1 VFLLNSNLLN
11 IIDDH
16 MLPKDKFN
24 IDYSN
29 ENILIVDDD
38 PYLRETLENLLQKLG
53 FPSDSVSNGI
63 DALKRLSE
71 NKYTILLT
79 DMKMPG
85 IDGIDLIRQV
95 IEEFDVSTI
104 AMTGYAEGYTYVDVI
119 NAGAS
124 DFIKKPFGTE
134 ELEAKIRRIITER
147 NLRKELNRL
156 SITDSLTELYNQR
169 HFYDRLDDEVIRAN
183 RQRHTL
189 SLILLDIN
197 DFKIYNDKYGHLA
210 GDDILKSAG
219 KIIMS
224 CIREGVDSGYRYG
237 GDEFAIILIDADID
251 IAQDIGLRIEKAFED
266 SGRVTISIGY
276 AKFSNGMSTKDLV
289 LAADKD
295 LYKTKSNMKNE

>member
-1 VFLLNSNLLN
+1 
-11 IIDDH
+11 
-16 MLPKDKFN
+16 MQPKDKIH

-29 ENILIVDDD
+29 EKILIVDDD
-38 PYLRETLENLLQKLG
+38 PYLRETLEKLLQKMG
-53 FPSDSVSNGI
+53 FLSDSVSNGF
-63 DALKRLSE
+63 DALDKL
-71 NKYTILLT
+71 NGNNYTIVLT

-85 IDGIDLIRQV
+85 MDGLDLIKK
-95 IEEFDVSTI
+95 ILEEFDISTI
-104 AMTGYAEGYTYVDVI
+104 AMTGYSEGYTYVDVI

-134 ELEAKIRRIITER
+134 ELEAKIRRIISER

-156 SITDSLTELYNQR
+156 SITDSLTELFNQR
-169 HFYDRLDDEVIRAN
+169 HFYDRLNDEVVRAN

-197 DFKIYNDKYGHLA
+197 GFKTYNDKYGHLA
-210 GDDILKSAG
+210 GDDVLKSAG

-224 CIREGVDSGYRYG
+224 CIRDGVDSGYRYG

-251 IAQDIGLRIEKAFED
+251 IAQDIGLRIGKAFED
-266 SGRVTISIGY
+266 KGKVTVSIGY
-276 AKFSNGMSTKDLV
+276 ARFSNGMSTTDLV

-295 LYKTKSNMKNE
+295 LYKSKAKAKSE

>member
-1 VFLLNSNLLN
+1 M
-11 IIDDH
+11 DRQ
-16 MLPKDKFN
+16 N

-38 PYLRETLENLLQKLG
+38 PYLKETLEQLLRRLG
-53 FPSDSVSNGI
+53 FPSESVSSGM
-63 DALKRLSE
+63 DAIKKLGE
-71 NKYTILLT
+71 NKYSIVLT

-85 IDGIDLIRQV
+85 MDGLELIGR
-95 IEEFDVSTI
+95 IRDGFDISTI
-104 AMTGYAEGYTYVDVI
+104 AMTGYSEGYTYVDVI

-124 DFIKKPFGTE
+124 DFIKKPFGIE

-169 HFYDRLDDEVIRAN
+169 HFYDRLNDEVIRAS
-183 RQRHTL
+183 RQKHTL
-189 SLILLDIN
+189 SLILLDLN
-197 DFKIYNDKYGHLA
+197 NFKTYNDSYGHLE
-210 GDDILKSAG
+210 GDEVLKSVG

-251 IAQDIGLRIEKAFED
+251 ITQDISLRIEKAFED
-266 SGRVTISIGY
+266 KGKVTVSIGY
-276 AKFSNGMSTKDLV
+276 AIFSNGMTTTDLV
-289 LAADKD
+289 LAADKE
-295 LYKTKSNMKNE
+295 LYRSKQKTKKD